1 MKYMQ
6 TRMYINCKL
15 EKGAIIRLNKDQF
28 NYLSNVLRKHND
40 DKVLVFNGI
49 SGEWKASINYSGKR
63 SIDLLIEEKILE
75 QVIVPDVMLC
85 FSNIRK
91 NRVSFI
97 IEKGTELGVKTF
109 QPIISEHTQSA
120 SFNILKAK
128 YQSIQA
134 AEQTQRLDIPEIM
147 QPKSLL
153 ELLGDWDNNRVL
165 LFADEKKAVI
175 SPVDV
180 IANISSPVGILI
192 GPEGGFSSE
201 ERNYL
206 MSKNFTRPI
215 SLGPRVLRSDTAS
228 LSLLT
233 LYQAISGDWN

>member
-1 MKYMQ
+1 
-6 TRMYINCKL
+6 MYINCKL

-28 NYLSNVLRKHND
+28 NYLGNVLRKHND

-49 SGEWKASINYSGKR
+49 SGEWKASINYRGKR

-97 IEKGTELGVKTF
+97 IEKGTELGVRTF

-128 YQSIQA
+128 YQSVQA

-192 GPEGGFSSE
+192 GPEGGFSSV

>member
-1 MKYMQ
+1 
-6 TRMYINCKL
+6 MYINCKL
-15 EKGAIIRLNKDQF
+15 EKGAIISLNKDQF
-28 NYLSNVLRKHND
+28 NYLGNVLRKHND

-49 SGEWKASINYSGKR
+49 SGEWKASINYRGKR

-97 IEKGTELGVKTF
+97 IEKGTELGVRTF

-128 YQSIQA
+128 YQSVQA
-134 AEQTQRLDIPEIM
+134 AEQTQRLDIPDIM

-192 GPEGGFSSE
+192 GPEGGFSSV

>member
-1 MKYMQ
+1 MQ

-28 NYLSNVLRKHND
+28 NYLGNVLRKHND

-49 SGEWKASINYSGKR
+49 SGEWKASINYRGKR

-97 IEKGTELGVKTF
+97 IEKGTELGVRTF

-128 YQSIQA
+128 YQSVQA

-215 SLGPRVLRSDTAS
+215 SLGPRVLRSDTAC

>member
-1 MKYMQ
+1 MQ

-28 NYLSNVLRKHND
+28 NYLGNVLRKHND

-97 IEKGTELGVKTF
+97 IEKGTELGVRTF

>member
-1 MKYMQ
+1 
-6 TRMYINCKL
+6 MYINCKL
-15 EKGAIIRLNKDQF
+15 EKGAIISLNKDQF
-28 NYLSNVLRKHND
+28 NYLGNVLRKHND

-49 SGEWKASINYSGKR
+49 SGEWKASINYRGKR

-97 IEKGTELGVKTF
+97 IEKGTELGVRTF

-128 YQSIQA
+128 YQSVQA

-192 GPEGGFSSE
+192 GPEGGFSSI

>member
-1 MKYMQ
+1 MQ

-28 NYLSNVLRKHND
+28 NYLGNVLRKHND

-49 SGEWKASINYSGKR
+49 SGEWKASINYRGKR

-97 IEKGTELGVKTF
+97 IEKGTELGVRTF

-128 YQSIQA
+128 YQSVQA

-192 GPEGGFSSE
+192 GPEGGFSSI

>member
-1 MKYMQ
+1 
-6 TRMYINCKL
+6 MYINCKL
-15 EKGAIIRLNKDQF
+15 EKGALIRLNKDQF
-28 NYLSNVLRKHND
+28 NYLGNVLRKHND

-49 SGEWKASINYSGKR
+49 SGEWKASINYHGKR
-63 SIDLLIEEKILE
+63 SIDLLIEEKTLE

-91 NRVSFI
+91 NRVSFV
-97 IEKGTELGVKTF
+97 IEKGTELGVRTF

-120 SFNILKAK
+120 AFNILKAR

-192 GPEGGFSSE
+192 GPEGGFSSV

>member
-49 SGEWKASINYSGKR
+49 SGEWKASINYSGKQ

-109 QPIISEHTQSA
+109 QPIISKHTQSA
-120 SFNILKAK
+120 SFNILRAK
-128 YQSIQA
+128 YQSIKA

-206 MSKNFTRPI
+206 MSKNFIRPI

>member
-1 MKYMQ
+1 
-6 TRMYINCKL
+6 MYINCKL

-49 SGEWKASINYSGKR
+49 SGEWKASINYRGKR

-97 IEKGTELGVKTF
+97 IEKGTELGVRTF

-128 YQSIQA
+128 YQSVQA

-192 GPEGGFSSE
+192 GPEGGFSSV

>member
-1 MKYMQ
+1 ML

-15 EKGAIIRLNKDQF
+15 EKGALIRLNKDQF
-28 NYLSNVLRKHND
+28 NYLGNVLRKHND

-49 SGEWKASINYSGKR
+49 SGEWKASINYHGKR

-91 NRVSFI
+91 NRVSFV
-97 IEKGTELGVKTF
+97 IEKGTELGVRTF

-120 SFNILKAK
+120 AFNILKAR

-153 ELLGDWDNNRVL
+153 ELLGDWNNNRTL

-175 SPVDV
+175 SPLDI

-192 GPEGGFSSE
+192 GPEGGFSSI

>member
-1 MKYMQ
+1 ML

-15 EKGAIIRLNKDQF
+15 EKDALIRLNKDQF
-28 NYLSNVLRKHND
+28 NYLGNVLRKHND

>member
-1 MKYMQ
+1 MQ

-49 SGEWKASINYSGKR
+49 SGEWKASINYSGKQ

-109 QPIISEHTQSA
+109 QPIISKHTQSA
-120 SFNILKAK
+120 SFNILRAK

-206 MSKNFTRPI
+206 MSKNFIRPI

>member
-1 MKYMQ
+1 
-6 TRMYINCKL
+6 MYINCKL
-15 EKGAIIRLNKDQF
+15 EKGEIIRLNKDQF
-28 NYLSNVLRKHND
+28 NYLGNVLRKHND

-49 SGEWKASINYSGKR
+49 SGEWKASINYRGKR

-97 IEKGTELGVKTF
+97 IEKGTELGVRTF
-109 QPIISEHTQSA
+109 QPIISEHTQST

-128 YQSIQA
+128 YQSVQA

-192 GPEGGFSSE
+192 GPEGGFSSV

>member
-1 MKYMQ
+1 MQ

-28 NYLSNVLRKHND
+28 NYLGNVLRKHND

-49 SGEWKASINYSGKR
+49 SGEWKASINYRGKR

-97 IEKGTELGVKTF
+97 IEKGTELGVRTF

-128 YQSIQA
+128 YQSVQA

-192 GPEGGFSSE
+192 GPEGGFSSV

>member
-1 MKYMQ
+1 MQ
-6 TRMYINCKL
+6 TRMYINCKI

-97 IEKGTELGVKTF
+97 IERCTLRMFRNNWLKGFYT
-109 QPIISEHTQSA
+109 
-120 SFNILKAK
+120 
-128 YQSIQA
+128 
-134 AEQTQRLDIPEIM
+134 
-147 QPKSLL
+147 
-153 ELLGDWDNNRVL
+153 
-165 LFADEKKAVI
+165 
-175 SPVDV
+175 
-180 IANISSPVGILI
+180 
-192 GPEGGFSSE
+192 
-201 ERNYL
+201 
-206 MSKNFTRPI
+206 
-215 SLGPRVLRSDTAS
+215 
-228 LSLLT
+228 
-233 LYQAISGDWN
+233 

>member
-1 MKYMQ
+1 
-6 TRMYINCKL
+6 MYINCKL
-15 EKGAIIRLNKDQF
+15 EKGALIRLNKDQF
-28 NYLSNVLRKHND
+28 NYLGNVLRKHND

-49 SGEWKASINYSGKR
+49 SGEWKASINYHGKR
-63 SIDLLIEEKILE
+63 SIDLLIEEKTLE

-91 NRVSFI
+91 NRVSFV
-97 IEKGTELGVKTF
+97 IEKGTELGVRTF

-120 SFNILKAK
+120 AFNILKAR

-153 ELLGDWDNNRVL
+153 ELLGDWNNNRTL

>member
-1 MKYMQ
+1 
-6 TRMYINCKL
+6 MYINCKL

-28 NYLSNVLRKHND
+28 NYLGNVLRKHND

-49 SGEWKASINYSGKR
+49 SGEWKASINYRGKR

-97 IEKGTELGVKTF
+97 IEKGTELGVRTF

-128 YQSIQA
+128 YQSVQA

-192 GPEGGFSSE
+192 GPEGGFSSI

>member
-1 MKYMQ
+1 MQ

-28 NYLSNVLRKHND
+28 NYLGNVLRKHND

-49 SGEWKASINYSGKR
+49 SGEWKASINYRGKR

-97 IEKGTELGVKTF
+97 IEKGTELGVRTF
-109 QPIISEHTQSA
+109 QPIISEHTQST

-128 YQSIQA
+128 YQSVQA

-192 GPEGGFSSE
+192 GPEGGFSSV

>member
-1 MKYMQ
+1 MQ

>member
-1 MKYMQ
+1 
-6 TRMYINCKL
+6 MYINCKL

-28 NYLSNVLRKHND
+28 NYLGNVLRKHND

-49 SGEWKASINYSGKR
+49 SGEWKASINYHGKR

-97 IEKGTELGVKTF
+97 IEKGTELGVRTF

-128 YQSIQA
+128 YQSVQA

-192 GPEGGFSSE
+192 GPEGGFSSV

>member
-1 MKYMQ
+1 MQ

-15 EKGAIIRLNKDQF
+15 EKGAIISLNKDQF
-28 NYLSNVLRKHND
+28 NYLGNVLRKHND

-49 SGEWKASINYSGKR
+49 SGEWKASINYRGKR

-97 IEKGTELGVKTF
+97 IEKGTELGVRTF

-128 YQSIQA
+128 YQSVQA
-134 AEQTQRLDIPEIM
+134 AEQTQRLDIPDIM

-192 GPEGGFSSE
+192 GPEGGFSSV

>member
-1 MKYMQ
+1 MQ

-165 LFADEKKAVI
+165 FFADEKKAVI

>member
-1 MKYMQ
+1 
-6 TRMYINCKL
+6 MYINCKL

-28 NYLSNVLRKHND
+28 NYLGNVLRKHND

-49 SGEWKASINYSGKR
+49 SGEWKASINYRGKR

-97 IEKGTELGVKTF
+97 IEKGTELGVRTF

-120 SFNILKAK
+120 SFNILKSK
-128 YQSIQA
+128 YQSVQA

-192 GPEGGFSSE
+192 GPEGGFSSV

>member
-1 MKYMQ
+1 MQ

-15 EKGAIIRLNKDQF
+15 EKGAIISLNKDQF
-28 NYLSNVLRKHND
+28 NYLGNVLRKHND

-49 SGEWKASINYSGKR
+49 SGEWKASINYRGKR

-75 QVIVPDVMLC
+75 HVIVPDVMLC

-97 IEKGTELGVKTF
+97 IEKGTELGVRTF

-128 YQSIQA
+128 YQSVQA

-192 GPEGGFSSE
+192 GPEGGFSSV